1 VTNGDDALPPPPA
14 VQAALRKTTETL
26 AGELA
31 RPTHAAPDWS
41 EFEWRVGRAVSAIHG
56 VSPLLSTTL
65 RWRGPR
71 GWVQFLEEQRAHT
84 AERHLRIEELLT
96 IIDRRARAEGIAV
109 VALKGAAL
117 HAAGLYSPGERPM
130 ADVDLLVRPRDS
142 AGMTGILQSLAFY
155 ESRERSRREREFS
168 PIDRRIPCEL
178 GEHSNNDIKIEVHER
193 IGEALP
199 MYDTDIS
206 ELIFPAQ
213 PRPGLNAYPSAASL
227 MMHLLLHAA
236 GAMAVK
242 ALRLVQLHDLALL
255 SLRMS
260 DPDWDEVLSHRTAE
274 RGHWWAFPPLQLT
287 ARYYSSHVPSRVLA
301 ALSHDC
307 PHLLNTMS
315 RKRRLSDV
323 SLSYLWVDAFPGIEW
338 SQSIAEMLGYAASR
352 IKPSAEV
359 AKQRAQATKTEEPWA
374 SQGRWDHLP
383 QSRRLLRWVI
393 SRPTRTRTMHSV
405 CVALAQAQ

>member
-1 VTNGDDALPPPPA
+1 MRDAPGEVPRPVVL
-14 VQAALRKTTETL
+14 QAALRKTTETL
-26 AGELA
+26 ARELA
-31 RPTHAAPDWS
+31 RPTDAAPHWS

-56 VSPLLSTTL
+56 VSPLLATTL
-65 RWRGPR
+65 RWRGPS
-71 GWVQFLEEQRAHT
+71 GWMRFLENQRAHT
-84 AERHLRIEELLT
+84 AERHLRIEELLRA
-96 IIDRRARAEGIAV
+96 IDRRARDEGIAV

-117 HAAGLYSPGERPM
+117 HAAGLYGPGERPM
-130 ADVDLLVRPRDS
+130 ADVDLLVRSPDS

-168 PIDRRIPCEL
+168 PLDQHTPCEL
-178 GEHSNNDIKIEVHER
+178 GEHSNNDIKIELHER
-193 IGEALP
+193 VGEPLP
-199 MYDTDIS
+199 MHDTDIS

-213 PRPGLNAYPSAASL
+213 PSPGLNAYRSTASL

-255 SLRMS
+255 SLRMTDS
-260 DPDWDEVLSHRTAE
+260 DWDELLAYKATD
-274 RGHWWAFPPLQLT
+274 RGNWWAFPPLQLT
-287 ARYYSSHVPSRVLA
+287 SRYYCSHIPSRILA
-301 ALSHDC
+301 ALSCDC
-307 PHLLNTMS
+307 PALLNRIS

-352 IKPSAEV
+352 IRPSGEV
-359 AKQRAQATKTEEPWA
+359 VRQRAQAAQTEEPWA
-374 SQGRWDHLP
+374 SQGKWDHLP
-383 QSRRLLRWVI
+383 QNRRILRWVM

-405 CVALAQAQ
+405 RVALAQAQ